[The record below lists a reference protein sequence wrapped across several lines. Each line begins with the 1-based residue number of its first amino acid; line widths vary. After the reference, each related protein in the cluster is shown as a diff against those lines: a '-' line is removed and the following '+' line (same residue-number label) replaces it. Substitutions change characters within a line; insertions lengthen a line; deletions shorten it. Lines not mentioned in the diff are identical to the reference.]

1 MNVRWAPAGPAVTT
15 AGDLPVP
22 PPGVPVK
29 LLHVITRLEA
39 GAGGNTLL
47 SAAGM
52 DRRRYEPWIVG
63 GAGGE
68 LWPAA
73 RDAGVRTVQIP
84 GFGREPAPADDVR
97 VLGAL
102 VRLMRRE
109 RFGIVHLHS
118 AKAGVLGRVAAVLAG
133 VPVVVYTLHGRDPW
147 WPAPDGSASQ
157 LTDMMPR
164 GLRAFR
170 LTEALLRPVTH
181 RFVAVAPTVARDAV
195 LAGVATAGRMS
206 VAPSAVDLSRIPHE
220 ADRSVRAELGIGDG
234 APLVGTVGRLDGQKA
249 PLDFIRMAAALTVT
263 NPRTRFVMV
272 GDGPLRAKA
281 QALAAELRV
290 GVLFTG
296 QRRDAP
302 RVASAFD
309 VFVVSSLYE
318 GVGRAVTEAM
328 ASGRPVAAT
337 AVDGV
342 VDLVEP
348 GATGLLTAPR
358 DPAGLAAAVG
368 WLLDHPA
375 EAAQMGKQGRD
386 RVRTLFTQDRMCAD
400 LDQVYADL
408 LGLEPLAPPA
418 LAADGSPGVAPAT
431 PGDPMAE
438 AFALVIRAEG
448 GVDPVLM
455 PVQHAA
461 HLPRRRP
468 ELPITGNGRAG
479 ACDG

>member
-1 MNVRWAPAGPAVTT
+1 MSVRWAPAGPAVTT

-22 PPGVPVK
+22 PAGPPVK

-52 DRRRYEPWIVG
+52 DRRRYQPWIAG

-68 LWPAA
+68 LWAAA

-84 GFGREPAPADDVR
+84 GFGRDLAPADDLR

-118 AKAGVLGRVAAVLAG
+118 AKAGALGRIAAVAAA
-133 VPVVVYTLHGRDPW
+133 VPVVIYTLHGRDPW
-147 WPAPDGSASQ
+147 WPGPDRQASQ
-157 LTDMMPR
+157 LTDVMGR

-170 LTEALLRPVTH
+170 LTETLLRPVTH

-195 LAGVATAGRMS
+195 LAGVATPGRMS
-206 VAPSAVDLSRIPHE
+206 VAPSAVDMSQIPNA
-220 ADRSVRAELGIGDG
+220 ADRTVRAELGIAGD
-234 APLVGTVGRLDGQKA
+234 APLVGTVGRLDPQKA
-249 PLDFIRMAAALTVT
+249 PLDFVRMAAALAIT
-263 NPRTRFVMV
+263 NPGIRFVMV
-272 GDGPLRAKA
+272 GDGPLRPQAE
-281 QALAAELRV
+281 ALAAELRV
-290 GVLFTG
+290 DVLFTG
-296 QRRDAP
+296 QRPDAP

-328 ASGRPVAAT
+328 ASARPVVAT

-348 GATGLLTAPR
+348 GSTGLLAPPR
-358 DPAGLAAAVG
+358 DPARLADAVR
-368 WLLDHPA
+368 WLLAHPA
-375 EAAQMGKQGRD
+375 EAARMGEQGRE
-386 RVRTLFTQDRMCAD
+386 RVRGLFTQARMCAA
-400 LDQVYADL
+400 LDEVYAEL
-408 LGLEPLAPPA
+408 LGLEPPA
-418 LAADGSPGVAPAT
+418 GTGAAGV
-431 PGDPMAE
+431 
-438 AFALVIRAEG
+438 
-448 GVDPVLM
+448 
-455 PVQHAA
+455 
-461 HLPRRRP
+461 RRP
-468 ELPITGNGRAG
+468 VREVR
-479 ACDG
+479 